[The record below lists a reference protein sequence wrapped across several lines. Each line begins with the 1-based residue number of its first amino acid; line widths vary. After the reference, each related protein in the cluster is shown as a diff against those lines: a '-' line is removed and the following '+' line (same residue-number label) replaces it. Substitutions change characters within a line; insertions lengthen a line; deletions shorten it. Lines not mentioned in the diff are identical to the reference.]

1 MPLLLALLLA
11 LAAGDDPATADA
23 KAMYARG
30 KEAFEAGRTAE
41 ALADFEG
48 AYARKPLPGFL
59 FNIALCH
66 RALKNH
72 GKAVEALERYL
83 RALPNAPNKAEAGRI
98 LEEERAY
105 AAAQSSAPPPT
116 PPPAT
121 PPPARP
127 SAPVV
132 PPAAALPPVAAPPPA
147 ATPPAAALPPAASVP
162 PPAAEVPPPAVAA
175 PAPAKPAAPPP
186 DASEP
191 PHGMGALPVAFI
203 QGAAGLGA
211 CVGGCCV
218 SAPFACLAGLI
229 PIAGPFVSAF
239 VSALIIGPAIAI
251 AEVWVGDG
259 LGQKRAA
266 LVWPVVL
273 AIGAVSVGAL
283 TGATLR
289 AVTGSGF
296 TLQNGNLTYNGWVQG
311 ISAAAACGGI
321 AGAVVGPIVL
331 YNVLAV
337 DKQPGDTGGGFPG
350 FLEPADPTRTRG
362 KPPPAPTSTPKGA
375 VAMRY

>member
-1 MPLLLALLLA
+1 MPLLLALLLT
-11 LAAGDDPATADA
+11 LAAGDDPATVDA

-66 RALKNH
+66 RALKSH

-83 RALPNAPNKAEAGRI
+83 RAMPNAPNKAEAGRI

-116 PPPAT
+116 PPPPPAT
-121 PPPARP
+121 APPPGP
-127 SAPVV
+127 SSPVV
-132 PPAAALPPVAAPPPA
+132 PPAAAVPPIASVPPPA
-147 ATPPAAALPPAASVP
+147 AAVPPAASVP
-162 PPAAEVPPPAVAA
+162 PPAVEVPTPAAEG
-175 PAPAKPAAPPP
+175 PAKPAAPAP
-186 DASEP
+186 DVSEP
-191 PHGMGALPVAFI
+191 PHGMGAMPVAFI

-229 PIAGPFVSAF
+229 PIVGPFVSAF

-273 AIGAVSVGAL
+273 AIGAVSAGAL

-296 TLQNGNLTYNGWVQG
+296 TLQDGNLTYNGWVQG

-321 AGAVVGPIVL
+321 AAAVVGPIVL
-331 YNVLAV
+331 YNALSV

-350 FLEPADPTRTRG
+350 FLEPADPTHTRG
-362 KPPPAPTSTPKGA
+362 KAPPAPSSAPKGA